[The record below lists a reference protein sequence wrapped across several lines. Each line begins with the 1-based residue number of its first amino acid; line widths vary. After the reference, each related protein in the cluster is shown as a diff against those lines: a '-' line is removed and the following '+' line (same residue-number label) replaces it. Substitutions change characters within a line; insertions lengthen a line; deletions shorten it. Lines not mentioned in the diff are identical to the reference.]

1 MIAGM
6 VIAVCNL
13 LVISAESGVV
23 HIEKIPAISIT
34 LVIAE
39 GYINILSHG
48 RIRGR
53 REREEGY
60 GCTEIILK
68 LN

>member
-1 MIAGM
+1 MVAGM
-6 VIAVCNL
+6 VTAVCNL
-13 LVISAESGVV
+13 LVISAEGDVV

-48 RIRGR
+48 RVRGR
-53 REREEGY
+53 RERKEGY
-60 GCTEIILK
+60 SSTKIILK
-68 LN
+68 FS